1 VFFFFSDHT
10 PTRAFF
16 FLQMFF
22 FSFFSK
28 EGVDFTRV
36 SLYMTTKHYRAR
48 VENRRRALYLVW
60 RGKSTQKE
68 IALSDITGIT
78 TDSKTKSMRRIIVSV
93 SDRVESFTL
102 QDVETAII
110 FKKYLQ
116 ILKELE
122 EEELLFH
129 ENPVGRDGGHIR
141 PESPRPQQQQEAAAT
156 AAPSTNASPSYEAS
170 VHMTNS
176 TSI

>member
-1 VFFFFSDHT
+1 
-10 PTRAFF
+10 
-16 FLQMFF
+16 
-22 FSFFSK
+22 
-28 EGVDFTRV
+28 
-36 SLYMTTKHYRAR
+36 MTTKHYRAR
-48 VENRRRALYLVW
+48 VENRGRALYLVW

-78 TDSKTKSMRRIIVSV
+78 TDSKTKSMRRITVSV

-122 EEELLFH
+122 EEEMLFH
-129 ENPVGRDGGHIR
+129 ENPVGRDASGHIR
-141 PESPRPQQQQEAAAT
+141 AESPRPQQQAAA
-156 AAPSTNASPSYEAS
+156 AAPAPSTNTSPSYEAS